1 MIDITDPVNI
11 YEHVIHYDEEKQE
24 QVRLTV
30 NTFRGVEYLH
40 LRKYYMDF
48 EEEWKP
54 TTRGIAMPLDFNNSR
69 ELFRALT
76 EIISLAESREIIE
89 ENFGELIKEI
99 YPEDTPNNS

>member
-1 MIDITDPVNI
+1 MIDLTEPENH
-11 YEHVIHYDEEKQE
+11 YEHVVHYDEAKNE

-30 NTFRGVEYLH
+30 NTFHGVEYLH
-40 LRKYYMDF
+40 LRKYYLDF

-54 TTRGIAMPLDFNNSR
+54 TPVGIALPLDFNNSK

-76 EIISLAESREIIE
+76 EIISLAESRQIIE

-99 YPEDTPNNS
+99 YPEEAANKS

>member
-1 MIDITDPVNI
+1 MIDITEPASH
-11 YEHVIHYDEEKQE
+11 YEHVIHYDEAKQE

-30 NTFRGVEYLH
+30 NTFRGIEYLH

-48 EEEWKP
+48 TEEWKP
-54 TTRGIAMPLDFNNSR
+54 TPVGIALPLDFNNSK

-76 EIISLAESREIIE
+76 EIISLAESKQIIE

-99 YPEDTPNNS
+99 YPEETANNS